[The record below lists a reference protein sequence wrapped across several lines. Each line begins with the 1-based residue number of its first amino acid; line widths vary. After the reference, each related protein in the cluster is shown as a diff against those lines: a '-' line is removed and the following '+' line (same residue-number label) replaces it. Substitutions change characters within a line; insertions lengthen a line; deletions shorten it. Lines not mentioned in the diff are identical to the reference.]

1 MNEKDIKSHISFLVI
16 LFICIAAF
24 LIGTRFNAKF
34 PNKTKADFVGST
46 VAIWEYIER
55 DIQLDYFYH
64 LDSKA
69 TYEQVRKE
77 IGEPN
82 GMRGSDTVLPY
93 YQVDDDLYV
102 VISFSMDESGEYD
115 KIETMLLCTENE
127 DLDKIY
133 PK

>member
-1 MNEKDIKSHISFLVI
+1 MNEKDLKSHISFLLV
-16 LFICIAAF
+16 LFACIAVF
-24 LIGTRFNAKF
+24 LIGSRFNTKS
-34 PNKTKADFVGST
+34 PNKIKTDRVGGT
-46 VAIWEYIER
+46 VATWKYIER
-55 DIQLDYFYH
+55 DIRLDYFYH

-93 YQVDDDLYV
+93 YQVDNDLYV
-102 VISFSMDESGEYD
+102 VLSFSLDESGGYD
-115 KIETMLLCTENE
+115 RIETMTLCTENE